1 MTKLC
6 AEVKKAPKEVLTG
19 FYGDIPC
26 DELSGS
32 KWVKLKIITNDIGKS
47 QSQNRSVFLIDRL
60 NILLNL
66 YKRAKLIVWTANSVY
81 LL

>member
-6 AEVKKAPKEVLTG
+6 VEVRKPPKEVLTG

-26 DELSGS
+26 DELSEN
-32 KWVKLKIITNDIGKS
+32 KWIKLKIITNDIGKS
-47 QSQNRSVFLIDRL
+47 LSQNRSVFLADRL
-60 NILLNL
+60 NILLNT
-66 YKRAKLIVWTANSVY
+66 YKRAKLIEWTANSVY

>member
-6 AEVKKAPKEVLTG
+6 AEVRKPPKEVLTS

-60 NILLNL
+60 NILLNP

>member
-6 AEVKKAPKEVLTG
+6 VEVRKPSKEVPTG

-32 KWVKLKIITNDIGKS
+32 QWVKLKIITNDIGKS
-47 QSQNRSVFLIDRL
+47 LSQNRSVFLVDRL
-60 NILLNL
+60 NILLN
-66 YKRAKLIVWTANSVY
+66 I
-81 LL
+81 